1 MISISWPQ
9 HITMFQ
15 LWPQQNS
22 RTDFLHHFQPKFDA
36 FNKYST
42 LNKLNEI
49 GTITFVYFLNLK

>member
-42 LNKLNEI
+42 
-49 GTITFVYFLNLK
+49 